1 MIFENLQVKRIS
13 IHEIFQRDADRRRK
27 DPSYADSLEQLQV
40 EALTEFRQRVTAAMA
55 AEQKSLQMRIVRFGS
70 GSHLQDVQG
79 IIDAGDA
86 EFLSLSKSIPNRLA
100 DAQLYQSI
108 PGGVVLV
115 FDGTVGAANNRYVG
129 VIKAEKHSGFR
140 RYKRLQTTLTEFL
153 DDLFLT
159 PTQRLYKIGVFVQ
172 VMPGQTAPNGWEA
185 YVFDTNISKS
195 HREAAAIYFYDA
207 FLGCGMMEDG
217 AYETARFFDLTKDFV
232 RRSNFSKDMKQ
243 DLVDA
248 LHTFVKTET
257 ANTFTTNEYASQYL
271 PAEAHDAYQSFL
283 EGNRFP
289 LRAVVRDISE
299 MGPRL
304 RRRRF
309 RFGSEIELSVST
321 DALNSRDVV
330 IEPGTAADFG
340 GDGPEPWTRITIRH
354 SLTDER

>member
-1 MIFENLQVKRIS
+1 MIFENLLVERIA
-13 IHEIFQRDADRRRK
+13 IHEVFQRDVDRRRK
-27 DPSYADSLEQLQV
+27 DPSFADALEQL
-40 EALTEFRQRVTAAMA
+40 EAEAIAEFKQRVTAALA
-55 AEQKSLQMRIVRFGS
+55 AEQKSLQMRIVRS
-70 GSHLQDVQG
+70 GAGTHMHDVQA
-79 IIDAGDA
+79 IVRADDRT
-86 EFLSLSKSIPNRLA
+86 FLATSVNVANRLA

-115 FDGTVGAANNRYVG
+115 YSGTVGAGNHRFVG

-140 RYKRLQTTLTEFL
+140 RYRRQQTTLTEFL

-159 PTQRLYKIGVFVQ
+159 PTQRLYKIGVFVE
-172 VMPGQTAPNGWEA
+172 VAAGQSGPSGWEA

-195 HREAAAIYFYDA
+195 HREAAAVYFYDA

-232 RRSNFSKDMKQ
+232 RKSGFTKDVKQ

-257 ANTFTTNEYASQYL
+257 ATTFTTNEYASQYL
-271 PAEAHDAYQSFL
+271 PVEAHDAYRSFMD
-283 EGNRFP
+283 GNRFP
-289 LRAVVRDISE
+289 QRAVVRDITE
-299 MGPRL
+299 MGARL

-330 IEPGTAADFG
+330 IEPGIASDFG
-340 GDGPEPWTRITIRH
+340 GEGSQPWTRITIRH